1 MLRLIDI
8 KRRIIFKVYEIY
20 KIINQITHMSYLYR
34 KVSCVIGI
42 HEYKAKED
50 FYLKTIKSQYLN
62 QSLFCKHLQVNNVV
76 TILYIIKI

>member
-1 MLRLIDI
+1 
-8 KRRIIFKVYEIY
+8 
-20 KIINQITHMSYLYR
+20 MSYLYR

-42 HEYKAKED
+42 HEYKGKED